1 MNNKLVVKDLTVS
14 ASGKLIIDKI
24 NLEVKQGEV
33 VALMGPNGSGKS
45 TLANS
50 IMGNPKFKIEK
61 GSILINSED
70 ITKLKTNERAK
81 KGIFMSFQYPSEIAG
96 ITISNFLRAALNTIK
111 DTNISVID
119 FQKILKENTKELNI
133 GENLAKRYIN
143 EGFSGG
149 EKKKFE
155 ILQMS
160 ILEPKFALLDETDSG
175 LDVDALKI
183 ISNGI
188 NKIKSKTNMGIL
200 IITHY
205 KRILDYI
212 TPDKIYIMVDGKI
225 VKEGDSSLSSKLEQF
240 GYNWVKEE
248 NN

>member
-14 ASGKLIIDKI
+14 ASGKLIIDKV

-143 EGFSGG
+143 KNFS
-149 EKKKFE
+149 
-155 ILQMS
+155 
-160 ILEPKFALLDETDSG
+160 
-175 LDVDALKI
+175 
-183 ISNGI
+183 
-188 NKIKSKTNMGIL
+188 L
-200 IITHY
+200 I
-205 KRILDYI
+205 
-212 TPDKIYIMVDGKI
+212 
-225 VKEGDSSLSSKLEQF
+225 
-240 GYNWVKEE
+240 
-248 NN
+248 